1 MVKYTLKEKILKFL
15 IENKESP
22 HSIME
27 ISKKL
32 KTDYKNTSQAL
43 SKINPKTYLKSKQGN
58 SYLIEFNQ
66 NNNIETLSI
75 EEKRTEEFFSKNLNL
90 KVIRKYIKELSYPF
104 LTVLAFGSYIKKT
117 NTKNSD
123 IDICIIL
130 DSKSKSEILNE
141 KLRLLSLNLEI
152 QEFTSKEFTSMIEKK
167 GNNLGNEI
175 IKNNIILYGKENY
188 YNLISEWMKKE

>member
-90 KVIRKYIKELSYPF
+90 KVIRKYIKELNFNIPNPKTFF
-104 LTVLAFGSYIKKT
+104 LLS
-117 NTKNSD
+117 KNISNYKIN
-123 IDICIIL
+123 IDI
-130 DSKSKSEILNE
+130 KSS
-141 KLRLLSLNLEI
+141 
-152 QEFTSKEFTSMIEKK
+152 Q
-167 GNNLGNEI
+167 
-175 IKNNIILYGKENY
+175 IKQNIIEVLTTLHLHPINNSFDK
-188 YNLISEWMKKE
+188 IDTKIV